1 MMHVY
6 GLMAV
11 MALVTYLIRMAPFV
25 AFRRQIQSRFLRSF
39 LYYIPYAV
47 LSAMTIPAIFYATEY
62 RISAAIGFVTAMI
75 LSFFEQSL
83 VKVAAFSCAA
93 TLAAELILRY
103 AF

>member
-6 GLMAV
+6 RLMAV

-47 LSAMTIPAIFYATEY
+47 LSAMTIPAIFSSTASL
-62 RISAAIGFVTAMI
+62 ISAVAGFCVAVLLAFRGKSLLTVAIAACATAY
-75 LSFFEQSL
+75 
-83 VKVAAFSCAA
+83 
-93 TLAAELILRY
+93 LAEMLAGLL
-103 AF
+103 

>member
-47 LSAMTIPAIFYATEY
+47 LSAMTIPAIFSSIIFTS
-62 RISAAIGFVTAMI
+62 ISLI
-75 LSFFEQSL
+75 
-83 VKVAAFSCAA
+83 
-93 TLAAELILRY
+93 TLPY
-103 AF
+103 Q

>member
-47 LSAMTIPAIFYATEY
+47 LSAMTIPAIFSSTASL
-62 RISAAIGFVTAMI
+62 ISAVAGFCVAVLLAFRGKSLLTVAI
-75 LSFFEQSL
+75 
-83 VKVAAFSCAA
+83 AACA
-93 TLAAELILRY
+93 TSYLAEMLAGLL
-103 AF
+103 